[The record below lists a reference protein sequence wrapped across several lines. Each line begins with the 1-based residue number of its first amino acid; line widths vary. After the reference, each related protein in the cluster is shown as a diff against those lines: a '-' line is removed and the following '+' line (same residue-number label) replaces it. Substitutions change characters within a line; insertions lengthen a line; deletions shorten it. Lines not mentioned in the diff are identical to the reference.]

1 MYNVQCSYL
10 PKCGSRL
17 WIQIKHR
24 LDLEHRY
31 IQFMHAKLS
40 LINLIYIKNSLYI
53 RLSSHIVVNWPN
65 LWTFF
70 MLWFSQALTE
80 LRSAQFKS
88 APVILRTIYATWQPS
103 ASEVFV
109 EPAQRKTV
117 VVKETERKPSYH
129 WMSLQKSLEWMKKV
143 PLLNLESR
151 SRRKERKIN

>member
-53 RLSSHIVVNWPN
+53 RLSSHIVVNWRN

-80 LRSAQFKS
+80 LRSAHFKS

-117 VVKETERKPSYH
+117 VVFNKRNRAEAESSMEESPEVIGVNESTSPS
-129 WMSLQKSLEWMKKV
+129 SA
-143 PLLNLESR
+143 
-151 SRRKERKIN
+151 